1 VDLKTGQRKWQD
13 GLCTLSATDRF
24 SGKRVSRLRRT
35 ECDAN
40 GPRVTREMPSECI
53 TGPIRRERVVV
64 VLVRYERLPCFM
76 REIRG
81 AKWVKAQTC
90 ESGINLQIDHN
101 SRSVH
106 RALWREL
113 AEWV

>member
-1 VDLKTGQRKWQD
+1 
-13 GLCTLSATDRF
+13 
-24 SGKRVSRLRRT
+24 
-35 ECDAN
+35 
-40 GPRVTREMPSECI
+40 
-53 TGPIRRERVVV
+53 
-64 VLVRYERLPCFM
+64 M